1 MLLALLSDIHANV
14 RALDACLAHA
24 ESIGVK
30 QYAFLGDL
38 VGYGG
43 EPGAVVDRIMG
54 LAESGAIVLKGNH
67 DELAAASAASASGVV
82 SPSQS
87 MDEAA
92 ASWTRQQL
100 DAAQKQF
107 LSTLPMTAQ
116 TGECLLV
123 HASADAPEKWRYV
136 DDARSAGVSL
146 DSGIS
151 QQGVRHVFGG
161 HVHHQTLYY
170 RGTGR
175 DLMPFKPAPG
185 VAIALSRP
193 RQWIATVGSVG
204 QPRDGNTRAM
214 YAVFDPAQARLAFF
228 RVAYDHVAAA
238 AAIRAAGQPE
248 YFAQRLE
255 DGR

>member
-1 MLLALLSDIHANV
+1 MRLALLSDIHANV

-24 ESIGVK
+24 SELGIK

-38 VGYGG
+38 VGYGA
-43 EPGAVVDRIMG
+43 EPCAVVDRIMG
-54 LAESGAIVLKGNH
+54 LAQQGAIVLKGNH
-67 DELAAASAASASGVV
+67 DDLAVGPASAPEAASAS
-82 SPSQS
+82 QS
-87 MDEAA
+87 MEEAA

-100 DAAQKQF
+100 TPEHKQF
-107 LSTLPMTAQ
+107 LAALPMTAQ
-116 TGECLLV
+116 LGECLLV

-146 DSGIS
+146 DAGAVSP
-151 QQGVRHVFGG
+151 GVRLVFGG

-175 DLMPFKPAPG
+175 DLMAFKPTPG
-185 VAIALSRP
+185 VAVPLSRP
-193 RQWIATVGSVG
+193 RHWIATIGSVG
-204 QPRDGNTRAM
+204 QPRDGNPRAM
-214 YAVFDPAQARLAFF
+214 YAVFDPAQAKLAFF

-238 AAIRAAGQPE
+238 AAIRAVGQPE

>member
-161 HVHHQTLYY
+161 HVH
-170 RGTGR
+170 
-175 DLMPFKPAPG
+175 
-185 VAIALSRP
+185 
-193 RQWIATVGSVG
+193 

>member
-24 ESIGVK
+24 RSIGVS
-30 QYAFLGDL
+30 QYAVLGDL
-38 VGYGG
+38 VGYGA
-43 EPGAVVDRIMG
+43 EPGAVVERIQA
-54 LAESGAIVLKGNH
+54 LAAQGATVLKGNH
-67 DELAAASAASASGVV
+67 DELAAAAPLAAAAASA
-82 SPSQS
+82 SQS
-87 MDEAA
+87 MDETAA
-92 ASWTRQQL
+92 TWTRQQL
-100 DAAQKQF
+100 MPDQKQF
-107 LSTLPMTAQ
+107 LTALPMTAQ
-116 TGECLLV
+116 IGECLLV

-146 DSGIS
+146 DSGASID
-151 QQGVRHVFGG
+151 GVRHVFGG

-175 DLMPFKPAPG
+175 DLMPFKPTPG
-185 VAIALSRP
+185 VAIPLTRP
-193 RQWIATVGSVG
+193 RHWIATVGSVG
-204 QPRDGNTRAM
+204 QPRDGNQRAM
-214 YAVFDPAQARLAFF
+214 YAVFDTAQARLAFF
-228 RVAYDHVAAA
+228 RIAYDHVAAA

>member
-123 HASADAPEKWRYV
+123 HASADATIAPNFI
-136 DDARSAGVSL
+136 SFTSL

>member
-1 MLLALLSDIHANV
+1 MLLAMLSDIHANA
-14 RALDACLAHA
+14 RALEACLAHA
-24 ESIGVK
+24 ESIGAS

-38 VGYGG
+38 VGYGA
-43 EPGAVVDRIMG
+43 EPGPVIDRIMD
-54 LAESGAIVLKGNH
+54 LAAQGAIVLKGNH
-67 DELAAASAASASGVV
+67 DELAAKVSSPPGTASAGH
-82 SPSQS
+82 S

-92 ASWTRQQL
+92 AVWTRQQL
-100 DAAQKQF
+100 SVAQKQF
-107 LSTLPMTAQ
+107 LTGLPMTAQ
-116 TGECLLV
+116 LGECLLV

-146 DSGIS
+146 DAGANAE
-151 QQGVRHVFGG
+151 GVRHVFGG

-175 DLMPFKPAPG
+175 DLMSFKPTPG
-185 VAIALSRP
+185 VAIPLSRP

-214 YAVFDPAQARLAFF
+214 YAVFDAAQAKLAFF